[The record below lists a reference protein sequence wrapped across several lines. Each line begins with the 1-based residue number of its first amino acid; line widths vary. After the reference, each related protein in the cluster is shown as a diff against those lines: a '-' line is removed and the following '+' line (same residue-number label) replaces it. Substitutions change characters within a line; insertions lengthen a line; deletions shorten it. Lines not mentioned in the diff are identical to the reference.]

1 MLYPVSHKVNKTA
14 SADEAKLCYSFV
26 ILACNVKQIYTE
38 SVYDKATAGGF
49 TWSEHLKKT
58 FLVQKSF
65 VLIIH

>member
-26 ILACNVKQIYTE
+26 ILACNVKRIYTE

-49 TWSEHLKKT
+49 T
-58 FLVQKSF
+58 
-65 VLIIH
+65 